1 MNISKQIVG
10 YLKSR
15 GLVLASLETCTSGH
29 IATMLADQPGAET
42 CLDVTLV
49 AHTRAALA
57 RLPGIATVSAS
68 LAHTQPGDTAQ
79 NAVLARALAEALLGA
94 RAGGAESTDGTDG
107 TEGAANV
114 AFASVGW
121 LSADQDGRAAAAHG
135 LAWACTHRDGVASAS
150 ETVLFAG
157 RGAEVKRSIA
167 RRALLGLPRFVDSLN
182 LAR

>member
-15 GLVLASLETCTSGH
+15 GLVLASLETCTAGH

-57 RLPGIATVSAS
+57 RLPGIAAVSAS
-68 LAHTQPGDTAQ
+68 QAEAQPGDTAQ
-79 NAVLARALAEALLGA
+79 NAALARALAEALLGA
-94 RAGGAESTDGTDG
+94 RAGGVGGVAS
-107 TEGAANV
+107 V

-135 LAWACTHRDGVASAS
+135 LAWACRHRDGVSSAS

>member
-29 IATMLADQPGAET
+29 IATMLADQPGAES

-79 NAVLARALAEALLGA
+79 NAALARALAEALLGA
-94 RAGGAESTDGTDG
+94 RAGGAESAEG

-135 LAWACTHRDGVASAS
+135 LAWACRHRDGVSSAS